1 MVIFPE
7 KQITCC
13 TLQALDCIMELILP
27 FYTFSFYIFFNNYYV
42 DVHNW
47 FSIIQ
52 LSFLVSN
59 INVCLWRSVSFP
71 LKYLEVRQG

>member
-27 FYTFSFYIFFNNYYV
+27 FYTFSFYIFFL
-42 DVHNW
+42 
-47 FSIIQ
+47 IIIM
-52 LSFLVSN
+52 LMCTTDFLLFNCPS
-59 INVCLWRSVSFP
+59 SFP
-71 LKYLEVRQG
+71 I